1 MPRKRERWGLRRI
14 KTFLTWFR
22 KVRVVLD
29 TNVWLASIL
38 STRGTCAA
46 VFENCV
52 RNHVILISEFVL
64 DEFREHLL
72 GKFRKSDVE
81 ADRILRLARMA
92 SEMVAPVPLEAPVC
106 RDPDDDRVLALAV
119 SGRAD
124 FLIAGDKDLL
134 VLHPFQGVSIV
145 SPAAFAALDEDFRR
159 PETHN

>member
-1 MPRKRERWGLRRI
+1 M
-14 KTFLTWFR
+14 
-22 KVRVVLD
+22 RVVLD

-64 DEFREHLL
+64 HKFRGHLL
-72 GKFRKSDVE
+72 GKFRKSDE
-81 ADRILRLARMA
+81 ETDRILNLARMT
-92 SEMVAPVPLEAPVC
+92 SEMVAPAPLAAPVC
-106 RDPDDDRVLALAV
+106 RDPDGDWILALAV

-124 FLIAGDKDLL
+124 FLVTGDKDLL
-134 VLHPFQGVSIV
+134 VLHPFREISIV
-145 SPAAFAALDEDFRR
+145 SPAAFTALDEDFRR